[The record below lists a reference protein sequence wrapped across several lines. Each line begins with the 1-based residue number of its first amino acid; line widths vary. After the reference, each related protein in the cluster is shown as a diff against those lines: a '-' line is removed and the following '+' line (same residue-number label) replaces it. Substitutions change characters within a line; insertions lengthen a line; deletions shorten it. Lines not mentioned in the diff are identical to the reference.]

1 MERLVL
7 GTAQLGM
14 NYGIANRTG
23 QPDFKTAESI
33 VKAAWDFGVHEF
45 DTAAAYGESE
55 DVLGKVLHSSGISNE
70 VKIISKFPPDLDH
83 LNQEDMKQALGKTLS
98 RLKISRLYGVLLH
111 REGFLDLWDK
121 GLDEI
126 LAGFVSSGFVERLGI
141 TVYSPKKAIQ
151 ALNTEGISIVQL
163 PTNIIDRR
171 FEKAGVLGLA
181 EDAGKTIYIR
191 SIFLQGLLLMP
202 SESLPEHMR
211 FAAPVINRLALY
223 AQDIGLTVKE
233 LCIGYTKHTFPHSK
247 LIFGAE
253 TQEQVKENMECW
265 DVDWP
270 SDLSQKVQREFEE
283 IDEMMLNTSLWPKGF
298 VNGPKTIEVQ

>member
-1 MERLVL
+1 MKRLVL
-7 GTAQLGM
+7 GTAQLGT
-14 NYGIANRTG
+14 NYGIANRSG
-23 QPDFKTAESI
+23 KPDLKTAKSIINTAWESGI
-33 VKAAWDFGVHEF
+33 CEF

-55 DVLGKVLHSSGISNE
+55 QVLGKVLNSLGIGND
-70 VKIISKFPPDLDH
+70 VKIISKFHPNLDH
-83 LNQEDMKQALGKTLS
+83 LNHKDMKQALEGTLS
-98 RLKISRLYGVLLH
+98 CLKISQLYGLLLH

-121 GLDEI
+121 GLGEI
-126 LAGFVSSGFVERLGI
+126 LAGFVSSGFVECLGI

-171 FEKAGVLGLA
+171 FEKAGVFGLA

-211 FAAPVINRLALY
+211 LAAPVINRLALY

-253 TQEQVKENMECW
+253 TQAQVKENMECW

-270 SDLSQKVQREFEE
+270 SDLSQKIQREFEE
-283 IDEMMLNTSLWPKGF
+283 IDEMMLNPSLWPKRF
-298 VNGPKTIEVQ
+298 ANSQKTNEA